1 MSYTL
6 KLWERVIEH
15 RLRQEI
21 INLVLYH
28 EAILLLRHLKEK
40 YRETRKD
47 FHMVFID
54 LEKALHRVPKEVKW
68 WVLEEKKISSKVY

>member
-28 EAILLLRHLKEK
+28 EAILLLRRLKEK
-40 YRETRKD
+40 YRETHKD
-47 FHMVFID
+47 LNMVLID
-54 LEKALHRVPKEVKW
+54 LEKAHHRVPKR
-68 WVLEEKKISSKVY
+68 LIGGY